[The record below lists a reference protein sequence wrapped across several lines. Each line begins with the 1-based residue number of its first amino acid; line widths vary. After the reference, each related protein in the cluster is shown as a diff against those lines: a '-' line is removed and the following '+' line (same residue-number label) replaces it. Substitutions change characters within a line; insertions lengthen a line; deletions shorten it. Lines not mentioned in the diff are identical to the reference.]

1 MGKMYLADMVN
12 YAFYNKAFN
21 SAEQTAILITNV
33 DNSKNQCYS
42 GWSTSGGNNTQDKVF
57 LLSYAEANKYFGVP
71 YGNSS
76 NTKSRVA
83 QTAYAIAH
91 GTWASSSNKT
101 ADGTDAGWWWLR
113 SPGNYQDF
121 AAVVDTDGSLR
132 NITVNYV
139 SGSVRPALWVNIE
152 ALDATSF

>member
-1 MGKMYLADMVN
+1 M
-12 YAFYNKAFN
+12 
-21 SAEQTAILITNV
+21 EI
-33 DNSKNQCYS
+33 
-42 GWSTSGGNNTQDKVF
+42 TSGGNDTQDKVF

-101 ADGTDAGWWWLR
+101 ADGTDAGVVV
-113 SPGNYQDF
+113 
-121 AAVVDTDGSLR
+121 AAVAWQRSRTSPRSWTPTVLSATLLSTMSL
-132 NITVNYV
+132 VL
-139 SGSVRPALWVNIE
+139 SAL
-152 ALDATSF
+152 LCG